1 MCQSE
6 CVTSR
11 VEKEMEL
18 HVFGVCLLSCLFYLS
33 FISLSE
39 LHCSQQIMIKK
50 QAYVSKV
57 KTLGKAF
64 IIGEL
69 FAFVG
74 CYSLWSKMNVDQVK
88 ILKSKP

>member
-18 HVFGVCLLSCLFYLS
+18 HVFGVCQDMFYLS

-74 CYSLWSKMNVDQVK
+74 CYSLWSKMNVGQVK